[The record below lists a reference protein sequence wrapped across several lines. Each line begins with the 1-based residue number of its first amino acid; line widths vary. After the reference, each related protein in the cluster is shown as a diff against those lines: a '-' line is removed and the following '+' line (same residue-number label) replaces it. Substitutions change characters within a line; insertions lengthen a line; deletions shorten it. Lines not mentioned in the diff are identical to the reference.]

1 MWGVGVGGFIR
12 HREGLNQMTA
22 LRFKMEGGVGGWGWG
37 GGGLS
42 DIEKD

>member
-1 MWGVGVGGFIR
+1 MEGGVGEGVGGLIR

-37 GGGLS
+37 VYQT
-42 DIEKD
+42 